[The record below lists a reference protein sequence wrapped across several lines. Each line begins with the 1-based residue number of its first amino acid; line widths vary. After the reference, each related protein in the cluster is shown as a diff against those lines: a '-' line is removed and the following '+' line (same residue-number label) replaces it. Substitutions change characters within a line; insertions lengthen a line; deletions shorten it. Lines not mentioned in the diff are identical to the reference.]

1 MKEGRRTVVSVSVS
15 PRNRDAAIVAEALA
29 ELGIPLTHGG
39 GQILAW
45 AAAHLTAPPPM
56 PPVLSEEDDVF
67 GVDLDACLDD
77 F

>member
-1 MKEGRRTVVSVSVS
+1 MKGRRTVVSVSVS
-15 PRNRDAAIVAEALA
+15 PRNRDAAVVAEALA

-56 PPVLSEEDDVF
+56 PVEPPEDDVF
-67 GVDLDACLDD
+67 GVDFDARLDD

>member
-15 PRNRDAAIVAEALA
+15 PRNKDAAIVAEALA

-45 AAAHLTAPPPM
+45 AAAHLSAPPVV
-56 PPVLSEEDDVF
+56 PVLPEEDDVF